1 MTSTTT
7 RRCPHWATCSAAHC
21 PATGEGSH
29 LRNEPVCRLLLAH
42 ARGQVLPDT
51 VSATIVAAVP
61 TVRRQ
66 YPDIARKMDRAA
78 ATQPRCS
85 NLSQPAA
92 AA

>member
-7 RRCPHWATCSAAHC
+7 RRCPLWATCSAAHC

-42 ARGQVLPDT
+42 ARGQVLPEV
-51 VSATIVAAVP
+51 VSAAIVAAVP
-61 TVRRQ
+61 AVRRQ

-78 ATQPRCS
+78 ASQPRCS